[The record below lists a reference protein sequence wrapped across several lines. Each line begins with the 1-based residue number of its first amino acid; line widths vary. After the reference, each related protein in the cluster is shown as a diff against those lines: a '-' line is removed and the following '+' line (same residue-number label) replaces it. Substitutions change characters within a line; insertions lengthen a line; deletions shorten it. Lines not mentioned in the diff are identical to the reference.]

1 MSNPW
6 CTAPS
11 DVALTPFKKT
21 ISDIE
26 ESHRLRRGRIS
37 TVCPPSSSSTIV
49 NKKSNFIGQ
58 LREVDGFLVLKRQ
71 SEFHRRAIEK
81 QPELMKALEIA
92 EQLTQIFNRLSNELD
107 IFNRSDDLKNS
118 FINAF
123 RTSQIIWDDISQE
136 NKAKLVNSIRSAIRE
151 IIKVFR
157 TREDE
162 KFRAHEKNLDL
173 LIQRTNVFDER
184 KEFDDYYLEDLYDL
198 LTECSNSLEMIRL
211 S

>member
-26 ESHRLRRGRIS
+26 ESHRLRGRNGNNSAGI
-37 TVCPPSSSSTIV
+37 
-49 NKKSNFIGQ
+49 NRKSNFIGQ

-71 SEFHRRAIEK
+71 SEFHKRAIDK
-81 QPELMKALEIA
+81 QPELKNAMDIA
-92 EQLTQIFNRLSNELD
+92 DQLTSLFDKLSRDLD
-107 IFNRSDDLKNS
+107 AFTKSDDLKNS
-118 FINAF
+118 FINAY

-151 IIKVFR
+151 ILKVFR
-157 TREDE
+157 TRQDE
-162 KFRAHEKNLDL
+162 KFRAHEHNLVL
-173 LIQRTNVFDER
+173 LIQRTNVFDEE

-198 LTECSNSLEMIRL
+198 LTECSNSLDMIRF
-211 S
+211 ST